1 MWWSVGS
8 FCLAKYIGSD
18 KNIEH
23 LLGKASC
30 HLAAH
35 LRCPA
40 PDLDQ
45 VCLLALHP
53 ALTSGRTVA
62 CGYELDVIEDT
73 AYSLL
78 VSGTRRRWKLV
89 WASDGSLASSPLFS
103 FSQPPLHSAQPGS

>member
-23 LLGKASC
+23 LLGNASC
-30 HLAAH
+30 HFAAH
-35 LRCPA
+35 LCCPA

-53 ALTSGRTVA
+53 AVTSGRTMA
-62 CGYELDVIEDT
+62 CGYELAVIEDT
-73 AYSLL
+73 LPT
-78 VSGTRRRWKLV
+78 VSWFLTPAGGG
-89 WASDGSLASSPLFS
+89 DSSGL
-103 FSQPPLHSAQPGS
+103 QMAA